1 MQMSETKLGR
11 LDDLLASTNRYSLE
25 ALDGLFSAAL
35 VGPIDVDVDDCV
47 AVLELGGATPWSSE
61 AEANEADGLMREFWQ
76 VIAARVAADPKALG
90 EESLPFIDSP
100 EEFDEI
106 DDISTYTGD
115 FPIASDWAIG
125 FRFALNEWGEAWDE
139 WMDES
144 LYPFM
149 GMLMTLSA
157 DQTEATPDMPALPLP
172 SFEERMGLLNEIPFQ
187 LAKLYRRRHP
197 DHGKTLRRDPS
208 KVGRNDPCSC
218 GSGKKYKK
226 CCGSGEA

>member
-1 MQMSETKLGR
+1 MQMTETKLGR
-11 LDDLLASTNRYSLE
+11 LDNLLASTNRYSLE
-25 ALDGLFSAAL
+25 ALDGLFSAAH
-35 VGPIDVDVDDCV
+35 VGPAEVNVDDCI

-61 AEANEADGLMREFWQ
+61 AEHDEAYELMQEFWQ
-76 VIAARVAADPKALG
+76 VIADRVASDPVALG

-106 DDISTYTGD
+106 EDVSTYTGD
-115 FPIASDWAIG
+115 YPIASDWALG
-125 FRFALNEWGEAWDE
+125 FRFALNEWGDDWDA

-157 DQTEATPDMPALPLP
+157 DQTEPTPDAPALPLP

-187 LAKLYRRRHP
+187 LAALYRRRHP
-197 DHGKTLRRDPS
+197 EHGKTVTRDPS
-208 KVGRNDPCSC
+208 KVGRNDMCSC
-218 GSGKKYKK
+218 GSGKKFKK
-226 CCGSGEA
+226 CCGSQG

>member
-11 LDDLLASTNRYSLE
+11 LDDLLSSTNRYSLE
-25 ALDGLFSAAL
+25 TLDGLFSAAL
-35 VGPIDVDVDDCV
+35 VGPVEVDVDACV
-47 AVLELGGATPWSSE
+47 AVLELGGATPWASDAERDE
-61 AEANEADGLMREFWQ
+61 AFGLLQEFWQ
-76 VIAARVAADPKALG
+76 VIAARVAADPVALG

-100 EEFDEI
+100 EEFDDI

-115 FPIASDWAIG
+115 FPIASDWAVG
-125 FRFALNEWGEAWDE
+125 FRFALNEWDEDWSE

-144 LYPFM
+144 LYPFI
-149 GMLMTLSA
+149 GMLMKLSA
-157 DQTEATPDMPALPLP
+157 DQTEPTPDMPALSLP

-197 DHGKTLRRDPS
+197 NHGQSVKRDPS

-218 GSGKKYKK
+218 GSGKKFKK
-226 CCGSGEA
+226 CCGGQG

>member
-1 MQMSETKLGR
+1 MSETKLGR

-197 DHGKTLRRDPS
+197 EHGKTVRRDPTT
-208 KVGRNDPCSC
+208 VGRNDPCSC
-218 GSGKKYKK
+218 GSGKKFKK
-226 CCGSGEA
+226 CCGA